1 MMLSFS
7 VVFLLA
13 VAWGLLW
20 VGVGKRG
27 VLFVFYPFCDV
38 GEDFGGNGFFD
49 LVVFVWHAG
58 GAMLEEVVE
67 GWVGFGGE

>member
-1 MMLSFS
+1 M
-7 VVFLLA
+7 
-13 VAWGLLW
+13 
-20 VGVGKRG
+20 GKRG

-38 GEDFGGNGFFD
+38 GEDFEGNGFFD